1 MVTPPLRQAG
11 WTGRHLRHVAGIFR
25 QDQNPA
31 ARVYESIGSDF
42 FLAPAPGW
50 LNLGLWEGSG
60 SEEEADTACRR
71 LVQTVAAALP
81 EAGVV
86 LDVGNGLGT
95 QDPVIV
101 KVLRPRKLI
110 AVNITEWQLSVG
122 RDRLR
127 EAAALGVAGDA
138 TRLPIADQTIDGVIS
153 VEAAFHFRSRRA
165 FFDECFRVLKPGGV
179 LSISDI
185 STERLPLGPLELLA
199 AMTQMRVFG
208 LRPSAAM
215 TADQIAE
222 AVREAG
228 FTAVDVTVC
237 GDLVIAPALQ
247 LTGYRLRAT
256 PAAPAAPAGQRAAA
270 RLLLSQ
276 VELLWRRRI
285 IQYILVRAVRP

>member
-11 WTGRHLRHVAGIFR
+11 WTSRHLRHVAAIFR

-31 ARVYESIGSDF
+31 ARVYESIGSNC

-60 SEEEADTACRR
+60 SEEEADTACCR

-86 LDVGNGLGT
+86 LDVRNGLGT

-110 AVNITEWQLSVG
+110 AVNITEWQLSIG

-153 VEAAFHFRSRRA
+153 VEVAFHFRSRRA
-165 FFDECFRVLKPGGV
+165 FFDKCFRVLKPGGV

-199 AMTQMRVFG
+199 AITQMRVFG

-256 PAAPAAPAGQRAAA
+256 PAAPAAPAGRRTAA

-276 VELLWRRRI
+276 VELLWRRQI
-285 IQYILVRAVRP
+285 IQYILLRAVRP